1 MRSLVLISIRS
12 SEVLVNKFVLAICDS
27 LLPNSVAPK
36 RKIASCTQVRCQFTA
51 DQNFVNFFVMQIC
64 CQECH
69 LLLDLKKLLNF
80 LVTLDGSTD
89 ITKVINRH

>member
-1 MRSLVLISIRS
+1 MSWQ
-12 SEVLVNKFVLAICDS
+12 FVTRFSPIAVPL
-27 LLPNSVAPK
+27 K

-51 DQNFVNFFVMQIC
+51 DQNFVNFFIMQIC

-80 LVTLDGSTD
+80 LVTLDDSTD